1 MNKLKTSVRFLEQHR
16 KYSPHTRGKTNHQNT
31 LKKKQGIMKKSICE
45 SEGHFVLPFSD
56 ALNLKTHRH
65 HPLFKSPLTDS
76 QPNTR

>member
-1 MNKLKTSVRFLEQHR
+1 MNKLKTSVHFLEQHR
-16 KYSPHTRGKTNHQNT
+16 KYSPHTRGKNNHQNT
-31 LKKKQGIMKKSICE
+31 LKKKQGIMMKSICE

-65 HPLFKSPLTDS
+65 HPSFKSPLTDS